1 MDKTVRLWHISR
13 RECLCCFQHIDFVT
27 AIAFHPRVSRVTL
40 HDFSQHKLYVYS
52 FWLTDCIYSNI
63 CFFSHKD
70 DRYFLSGSL
79 DGKLRLWNI
88 PDKKV
93 ALWNEV
99 DGQTRLIT
107 AANFCQN
114 GKYAVI
120 GTYDGRCIFY
130 DTEVTDWATSADTCF
145 FNYVLTIY
153 RFNQMYYYCLSFCSA
168 WNTTL
173 KSMWG
178 PREAGTKLDAKSLA
192 LNLFLERTR

>member
-1 MDKTVRLWHISR
+1 MAHIQ
-13 RECLCCFQHIDFVT
+13 E
-27 AIAFHPRVSRVTL
+27 RVSLLLSAYWFCHSHCFPSQSKLSHCAFLLSAQITHLINFGCQTVFIVTP
-40 HDFSQHKLYVYS
+40 FV
-52 FWLTDCIYSNI
+52 
-63 CFFSHKD
+63 FFQQD

-130 DTEVTDWATSADTCF
+130 DTEVLSHDLRIHFWHDSINYRLNGMF
-145 FNYVLTIY
+145 FS
-153 RFNQMYYYCLSFCSA
+153 SFICKFFSV

-173 KSMWG
+173 KFMWD
-178 PREAGTKLDAKSLA
+178 PPEAETKLDARSLA
-192 LNLFLERTR
+192 LSLYLERIR

>member
-1 MDKTVRLWHISR
+1 MAHI
-13 RECLCCFQHIDFVT
+13 Q
-27 AIAFHPRVSRVTL
+27 ARVSLLLSAHWFCHSHCFPSQGTL
-40 HDFSQHKLYVYS
+40 SHLALLLSAQIIHLLFC
-52 FWLTDCIYSNI
+52 LTDSIHST
-63 CFFSHKD
+63 FFSFFLFLVTQD

-130 DTEVTDWATSADTCF
+130 DTEVYTHTLLHPANTW
-145 FNYVLTIY
+145 FNYFFIVL
-153 RFNQMYYYCLSFCSA
+153 FFM
-168 WNTTL
+168 NTSIQIWS
-173 KSMWG
+173 KCIF
-178 PREAGTKLDAKSLA
+178 
-192 LNLFLERTR
+192 LFAPCF